1 MFIIRHKPSSR
12 IEGKTSQ
19 NRDNGSMWAW
29 PLNFGRRIILRAA
42 AISAVLLILPSAFGQ
57 APPPIVEYKEVV
69 PITSGQIRDGKTCIS
84 FNPVMTAGDFFD
96 RLQRR
101 ETPSGDEFLKN
112 SQMVTTF
119 PDQIT
124 VQVQTSI
131 TICDADIYTAAPVPS
146 FFNGLQFKAQWKRGL
161 AMRTVSQVTVQR
173 VMFASEDGNNRLMF
187 LLKIRDHDVPL
198 TDHLIIS
205 VISPQGKLL
214 SRMSG
219 KL

>member
-1 MFIIRHKPSSR
+1 MWLSR
-12 IEGKTSQ
+12 
-19 NRDNGSMWAW
+19 
-29 PLNFGRRIILRAA
+29 FGQRTILRVL
-42 AISAVLLILPSAFGQ
+42 AISAALLILPSAFGQ
-57 APPPIVEYKEVV
+57 APPPIVEYKEVI
-69 PITSGQIRDGKTCIS
+69 PITSGQIRDGKTCIN

-96 RLQRR
+96 GLQRR
-101 ETPSGDEFLKN
+101 ETASGDEFLKN
-112 SQMVTTF
+112 SQIIRTF

-124 VQVQTSI
+124 VQVQTAI
-131 TICDADIYTAAPVPS
+131 NICDADIYTAAPVPS
-146 FFNGLQFKAQWKRGL
+146 FFNDLRFKAQWKRGL
-161 AMRTVSQVTVQR
+161 VMRAVSQVTVQR

-205 VISPQGKLL
+205 VMSSQGKLL

>member
-1 MFIIRHKPSSR
+1 LRVKRRGTGII
-12 IEGKTSQ
+12 
-19 NRDNGSMWAW
+19 GSMSVW
-29 PLNFGRRIILRAA
+29 PARFVRRTILMGMT
-42 AISAVLLILPSAFGQ
+42 ISAASLVLSSAFAQ

-69 PITSGQIRDGKTCIS
+69 PITSGQIRDGKICIN

-96 RLQRR
+96 GLQRR
-101 ETPSGDEFLKN
+101 EIVSGDEFLKN
-112 SQMVTTF
+112 SQIVRTF

-124 VQVQTSI
+124 VQIQTSI
-131 TICDADIYTAAPVPS
+131 TVCDADIYTAAAVPS

-161 AMRTVSQVTVQR
+161 AMRTVSQIAVQR

-205 VISPQGKLL
+205 VMSPQGKLL

>member
-1 MFIIRHKPSSR
+1 
-12 IEGKTSQ
+12 
-19 NRDNGSMWAW
+19 MW
-29 PLNFGRRIILRAA
+29 PPRFMQRTILRVLATSAA
-42 AISAVLLILPSAFGQ
+42 LLILSSAFAQ
-57 APPPIVEYKEVV
+57 VPPPIVEYKEVV
-69 PITSGQIRDGKTCIS
+69 PITSGQIRDGKTCIN

-96 RLQRR
+96 GLQRR
-101 ETPSGDEFLKN
+101 ETMSGDEFLKN
-112 SQMVTTF
+112 SQMVRTF

-124 VQVQTSI
+124 VQIQTSI
-131 TICDADIYTAAPVPS
+131 TVCDADIYTAAAVPS
-146 FFNGLQFKAQWKRGL
+146 FFNGLRFKAQWKRGL
-161 AMRTVSQVTVQR
+161 AMRAVSQVTVQR

-205 VISPQGKLL
+205 VMSPQGKLL

>member
-1 MFIIRHKPSSR
+1 MPVWPHRTR
-12 IEGKTSQ
+12 RRKTK
-19 NRDNGSMWAW
+19 RG
-29 PLNFGRRIILRAA
+29 LTIAA
-42 AISAVLLILPSAFGQ
+42 LLLIFQNAFAQ

-69 PITSGQIRDGKTCIS
+69 PITSGQIRDGKVCVN

-96 RLQRR
+96 GLQRR
-101 ETPSGDEFLKN
+101 ETASGDEFRKN
-112 SQMVTTF
+112 SQVVETF

-124 VQVQTSI
+124 VQVQTAI
-131 TICDADIYTAAPVPS
+131 NICDADIYTPAPVPS
-146 FFNGLQFKAQWKRGL
+146 FFNDLRFKVQWKRGL
-161 AMRTVSQVTVQR
+161 TMRPASQVAVQR

>member
-1 MFIIRHKPSSR
+1 
-12 IEGKTSQ
+12 
-19 NRDNGSMWAW
+19 MW
-29 PLNFGRRIILRAA
+29 PPRFLQRRILRIVT
-42 AISAVLLILPSAFGQ
+42 ISAALLILPYAFGQ
-57 APPPIVEYKEVV
+57 APSPIVEYKEVV
-69 PITSGQIRDGKTCIS
+69 PITSGQIRDGKTCIN

-96 RLQRR
+96 GLQRH
-101 ETPSGDEFLKN
+101 ETASGDEFLKS
-112 SQMVTTF
+112 SQVVRTF

-131 TICDADIYTAAPVPS
+131 TVCDADIYTAAPVPS
-146 FFNGLQFKAQWKRGL
+146 FFNGLQFKVQWKRGL

>member
-1 MFIIRHKPSSR
+1 MSVWLPR
-12 IEGKTSQ
+12 
-19 NRDNGSMWAW
+19 
-29 PLNFGRRIILRAA
+29 FGQRTILRVL
-42 AISAVLLILPSAFGQ
+42 AISAALLILPSAFGQ
-57 APPPIVEYKEVV
+57 APPPIVEYKEVI
-69 PITSGQIRDGKTCIS
+69 PITSGQIRDGKTCIN

-96 RLQRR
+96 GLQRR
-101 ETPSGDEFLKN
+101 ETASGDEFLKN
-112 SQMVTTF
+112 SQIIRTF

-124 VQVQTSI
+124 VQVQTAI
-131 TICDADIYTAAPVPS
+131 NICDADIYTAAPVPS
-146 FFNGLQFKAQWKRGL
+146 FFNDLRFKAQWKRGL
-161 AMRTVSQVTVQR
+161 VMRAVSQVTVQR

-205 VISPQGKLL
+205 VMSPQGKLL

>member
-1 MFIIRHKPSSR
+1 V
-12 IEGKTSQ
+12 
-19 NRDNGSMWAW
+19 W
-29 PLNFGRRIILRAA
+29 PPRFMQRTILRVLATSAA
-42 AISAVLLILPSAFGQ
+42 LLILSSAFAQ
-57 APPPIVEYKEVV
+57 VPPPIVEYKEVV
-69 PITSGQIRDGKTCIS
+69 PITSGQIRDGKTCIN

-96 RLQRR
+96 GLQRR
-101 ETPSGDEFLKN
+101 ETMSGDEFLKN
-112 SQMVTTF
+112 SQMVRTF

-124 VQVQTSI
+124 VQIQTSI
-131 TICDADIYTAAPVPS
+131 TVCDADIYTAAAVPS
-146 FFNGLQFKAQWKRGL
+146 FFNGLRFKAQWKRGL
-161 AMRTVSQVTVQR
+161 AMRAVSQVTVQR

-205 VISPQGKLL
+205 VMSPQGKLL

>member
-1 MFIIRHKPSSR
+1 M
-12 IEGKTSQ
+12 EGKTSQ
-19 NRDNGSMWAW
+19 NRDNRSMSVWS
-29 PLNFGRRIILRAA
+29 PLPVQRTILRVLT
-42 AISAVLLILPSAFGQ
+42 ISAVLLTLPSAFGQ

-69 PITSGQIRDGKTCIS
+69 PITSGQIRDGKTCVN

-96 RLQRR
+96 GLQRR
-101 ETPSGDEFLKN
+101 EKASGDEFLKN
-112 SQMVTTF
+112 SQVVRTF

-124 VQVQTSI
+124 VQIQTSI
-131 TICDADIYTAAPVPS
+131 TVCDADIYTAAALPS

-161 AMRTVSQVTVQR
+161 AMRAVSQVTVQR

-205 VISPQGKLL
+205 VVSPQGKLL